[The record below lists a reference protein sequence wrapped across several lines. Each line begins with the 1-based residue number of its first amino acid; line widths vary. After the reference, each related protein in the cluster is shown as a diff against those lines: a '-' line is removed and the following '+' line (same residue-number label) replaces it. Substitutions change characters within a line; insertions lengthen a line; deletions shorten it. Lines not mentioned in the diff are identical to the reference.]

1 MARVF
6 PANFKIP
13 KPHLGKTRQTLAK
26 WRHGFHLFY
35 LIHWQ
40 GPTLSTKK
48 MITEDC
54 EIVNHLQQTHL
65 IHSNGHLKQL
75 LLKIIEAMRILRPI
89 SCSMMAETLLF
100 ILVHLMEKSIQL
112 EGQEI
117 LSFQRQEI
125 QIVLLFI
132 FLHRQYQKTYYP
144 FQLFRTQTVTP
155 W

>member
-1 MARVF
+1 
-6 PANFKIP
+6 
-13 KPHLGKTRQTLAK
+13 
-26 WRHGFHLFY
+26 
-35 LIHWQ
+35 
-40 GPTLSTKK
+40 

-112 EGQEI
+112 EDQEI